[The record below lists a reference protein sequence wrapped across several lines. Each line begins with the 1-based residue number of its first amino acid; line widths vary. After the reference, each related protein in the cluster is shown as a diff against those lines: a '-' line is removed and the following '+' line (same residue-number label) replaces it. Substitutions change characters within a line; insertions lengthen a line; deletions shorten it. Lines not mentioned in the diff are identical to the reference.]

1 LIGKQVNFICN
12 ITTIIK
18 KIIVLFFVNLYNTF
32 HIYTNHLYNEFL
44 SNIAEDFLNDNENNT
59 NIITIT
65 NKITN
70 TNTNTNTN
78 ILSKSTYNKSLTLL
92 IFDLNNP
99 KLNSAKEDK
108 IKKLNFFNEK
118 RQSFLGKTND
128 NWLNKNIITIKKKS
142 HVNNKINLKDLFLK
156 LKNSKDVVNENEP
169 FNTAVGTKLMREIL
183 KITNDKVKIEKE

>member
-1 LIGKQVNFICN
+1 MIGKQVNFICN